1 MNFYI
6 MAQRNPDFPITMNE
20 LFFIISIFLIA
31 FGGILNSVVL
41 LYLGLFIMAILIIEK
56 LLKVLFNP
64 GGGPRELLGPR
75 VF

>member
-1 MNFYI
+1 

-31 FGGILNSVVL
+31 FGGILNSIVL
-41 LYLGLFIMAILIIEK
+41 LYLGIFIMAVLIIEK

-64 GGGPRELLGPR
+64 GGKPLDLLGPKN
-75 VF
+75 F